1 MIRLEDDRAGSKR
14 WPVILGLSIFL
25 HASIIGALVL
35 VPEQAMRRFTSAMN
49 FSVVKD
55 KKKEPEKVLEK
66 KEEKKEEKKP
76 PEKKDKK
83 PRPAVKPKDD
93 KKPEQPPPP
102 PPETKKFQMSQESFS
117 GNGDWGIS
125 ADIGEERLGS
135 FTGAGKENTKTHEAP
150 LPLPPPPPPPPPPKK
165 VVIRDKPAVIEE
177 VTIPYPAEARRLEI
191 EGDVKLEV
199 SINEKGM
206 VTKVKILKD
215 PGGGLGE
222 AAAKALKK
230 FKFSPAIT
238 DQGKAVPYK
247 IKYVYSFVL
256 D

>member
-1 MIRLEDDRAGSKR
+1 MIRLS
-14 WPVILGLSIFL
+14 LFL
-25 HASIIGALVL
+25 HASIIGALVW

-49 FSVVKD
+49 FSVVKED
-55 KKKEPEKVLEK
+55 KKEPEKVLK
-66 KEEKKEEKKP
+66 KEETKKEETKP
-76 PEKKDKK
+76 PENKDKK
-83 PRPAVKPKDD
+83 VRPAVKPKDD
-93 KKPEQPPPP
+93 KKPETPPP
-102 PPETKKFQMSQESFS
+102 PPETKKFQMSEESFS
-117 GNGDWGIS
+117 GNGDWGIA
-125 ADIGEERLGS
+125 ADIGEERIGS
-135 FTGAGKENTKTHEAP
+135 FSGTGKENTKTHESP
-150 LPLPPPPPPPPPPKK
+150 LPPPPPPPPPPPKK
-165 VVIRDKPAVIEE
+165 VVIKDKPSVLDE

-206 VTKVKILKD
+206 VTKVKILED

-230 FKFSPAIT
+230 FRFSPART
-238 DQGKAVPYK
+238 DEGKAVPYK